1 MDIKFW
7 SYSPRITNFYF
18 YTLNEFLLLI
28 MAVKLA
34 YIGRLVLF
42 RSNYSDSRSRRVCNM
57 FGCKNDDLYVIK
69 CLLKENPLVYIGMLF
84 IAGLSVFGI
93 MIMIA
98 ESPLDRV
105 HSDFEPHSL
114 QNSIWEALCT
124 MTTVGFGD
132 IYPKT
137 LLGRLICFAC
147 AVYGVAIT
155 SLMLVTVNEI
165 LTMGQSESIAYTV
178 TKKLQVREL
187 MKITASRLLV
197 VINKKCKKTLDS
209 EFQRYRQIK
218 GLIAEFRSLRR
229 HYKEI
234 QESDIMEKL
243 NHNCIIEHLTD

>member
-1 MDIKFW
+1 VDIKFRY
-7 SYSPRITNFYF
+7 YSSRISNYYY
-18 YTLNEFLLLI
+18 YTLNEWLLLI
-28 MAVKLA
+28 MAIKLA
-34 YIGRLVLF
+34 YMCRLVLF
-42 RSNYSDSRSRRVCNM
+42 RSEYSDSRTRRVCNM
-57 FGCKNDDLYVIK
+57 FGCKNDDLYVVK

-84 IAGLSVFGI
+84 IIGLAIFGI

-105 HSDFEPHSL
+105 YSDFQPHTL

-124 MTTVGFGD
+124 MTTIGFGD

-137 LLGRLICFAC
+137 ILGRLICFMC
-147 AVYGVAIT
+147 AIYGVAIT

-165 LTMGQSESIAYTV
+165 LTMGKSESIAYTV

-197 VINKKCKKTLDS
+197 VINKKSKKTMDS

-218 GLIAEFRSLRR
+218 KLIVEFRNQRR

-234 QESDIMEKL
+234 QESDIVEKL
-243 NHNCIIEHLTD
+243 NHNCIMEHLTD